1 MYGATSGEAPARRGA
16 QLAFAFAVIASA
28 LVVAIGLVSYSQSSG
43 QLHAIS
49 LASTSA
55 GNEYLVASALM
66 KHAQDK
72 AFDSNPPVSTNIAD
86 LAKEAEDEMKL
97 DAEVMSTGKIP

>member
-1 MYGATSGEAPARRGA
+1 MFNLSKQAA
-16 QLAFAFAVIASA
+16 QVAFAFALVAAA
-28 LVVAIGLVSYSQSSG
+28 LVVAVALVSYSSTTG
-43 QLHAIS
+43 QLRAVS

-72 AFDSNPPVSTNIAD
+72 AFDSNPPVSNNIAD
-86 LAKEAEDEMKL
+86 LAKEAENEMKL